1 MLDLITLCKAIE
13 NKLKPVHRLEVVDKE
28 PIKFEKMEDTPLPAT
43 YEMHNNTY
51 YEIFFNAVCIF
62 LSIILSFLF

>member
-13 NKLKPVHRLEVVDKE
+13 NKLKTVHRLEVVDKE

-43 YEMHNNTY
+43 YEMHH
-51 YEIFFNAVCIF
+51 EQDLI
-62 LSIILSFLF
+62 

>member
-13 NKLKPVHRLEVVDKE
+13 NKLKTVHRLEVVEKD

-43 YEMHNNTY
+43 YEMHNNT
-51 YEIFFNAVCIF
+51 
-62 LSIILSFLF
+62 

>member
-43 YEMHNNTY
+43 YEMHNNTMNMKY
-51 YEIFFNAVCIF
+51 FLTLFAFFF
-62 LSIILSFLF
+62 R